1 MGGRVMEEQV
11 YQNPSDLIATIP
23 WGAHCCHFYKTQK
36 DLLDMLVPYMRAG
49 LLNNEFCMWV
59 TSKHLGVKN
68 AARALKRVLPR
79 LDSYLER
86 GQIEIIPYTQWYL
99 GDGAFEASRVLNGW
113 IKKCDE
119 ALARG
124 YGGLRLTGDTLWLE
138 KPTWRD
144 FANYEAT
151 LDRTTSKARIK
162 AICTYSLDKCQA
174 TEVIDVVKNHGYT

>member
-1 MGGRVMEEQV
+1 
-11 YQNPSDLIATIP
+11 
-23 WGAHCCHFYKTQK
+23 
-36 DLLDMLVPYMRAG
+36 
-49 LLNNEFCMWV
+49 
-59 TSKHLGVKN
+59 VKN
-68 AARALKRVLPR
+68 AARTLKRVLPR

-174 TEVIDVVKNHGYT
+174 AEVIDVVKNHGYT